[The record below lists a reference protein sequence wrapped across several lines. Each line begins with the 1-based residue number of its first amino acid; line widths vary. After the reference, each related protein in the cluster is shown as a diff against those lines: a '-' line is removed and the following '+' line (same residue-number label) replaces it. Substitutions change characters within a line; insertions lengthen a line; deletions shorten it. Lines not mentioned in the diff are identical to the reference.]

1 MTTLR
6 LPLFCALC
14 GFAALSIG
22 AHAESA
28 TDAQSAAAPSV
39 PAAEPVT
46 DSAHGKRARQVVMSE
61 KPIHMRLPKGREVI
75 IKFPDT
81 INHIKLMDDS
91 IANAFSQFLTPDGV
105 LYITANQPFSKTRFV
120 CELVDG
126 RLILLDM
133 EGTEL
138 GPFDGDLT
146 ILDSRRQ
153 QRNQPV
159 QPVQAVSPP
168 TYQPQAIA
176 APPPA
181 VAANQQENPYKPD
194 FLKDGVAKT
203 KSDTRE
209 GASAPGFH
217 HMVQFGFRHFVG
229 PERLIGAKL
238 GDPVKVS
245 NKNVAGTLVRMN
257 DGKLSVKPLKQWRI
271 GKQYLTV
278 LLVNNLS
285 FQRYEFDPRA
295 IRGRWMFAAALY
307 PVIEPQG
314 SRMDQTLWAL
324 VSELP
329 FDQARQ

>member
-1 MTTLR
+1 MITLR
-6 LPLFCALC
+6 LHLLCALC
-14 GFAALSIG
+14 GLAAISVG
-22 AHAESA
+22 AHAEPG

-39 PAAEPVT
+39 TATAEGVT
-46 DSAHGKRARQVVMSE
+46 DTTHGKRTRQVVMSE
-61 KPIHMRLPKGREVI
+61 KPVHMRLPKGREVI

-105 LYITANQPFSKTRFV
+105 LYITANQPFAKTRFV

-146 ILDSRRQ
+146 IVDSRRQ
-153 QRNQPV
+153 QQSQPV
-159 QPVQAVSPP
+159 HPVSPP

-176 APPPA
+176 APPA
-181 VAANQQENPYKPD
+181 AAAANQEENPYKPD

-203 KSDTRE
+203 KEVARE
-209 GASAPGFH
+209 GSSSPGFH
-217 HMVQFGFRHFVG
+217 HMVQFGFRHYVG
-229 PERLIGAKL
+229 PERLVGAKL

-245 NKNVAGTLVRMN
+245 QKNVAETLVRIN
-257 DGKLSVKPLKQWRI
+257 GGRLSVKPLKQWKI

-329 FDQARQ
+329 FDQARK

>member
-1 MTTLR
+1 MITLR
-6 LPLFCALC
+6 LHLLYALC
-14 GFAALSIG
+14 GLAAISVS
-22 AHAESA
+22 AHAEPG
-28 TDAQSAAAPSV
+28 TDAQSAATPSV
-39 PAAEPVT
+39 TATAEPVT
-46 DSAHGKRARQVVMSE
+46 DMTHGKRARQVVMSE

-146 ILDSRRQ
+146 IVDSRRQ
-153 QRNQPV
+153 QQGSPV
-159 QPVQAVSPP
+159 HSVSPP

-176 APPPA
+176 APP
-181 VAANQQENPYKPD
+181 AAAATNQEENPYKPD

-203 KSDTRE
+203 KEVIRE
-209 GASAPGFH
+209 GSSAPGFH
-217 HMVQFGFRHFVG
+217 HMVQFGFRHYVG

-245 NKNVAGTLVRMN
+245 QKNVADNLVRMN
-257 DGKLSVKPLKQWRI
+257 GGKLSVKPLKQWRI

-329 FDQARQ
+329 FDQARK

>member
-1 MTTLR
+1 MSTFR
-6 LPLFCALC
+6 LKLLASACVLVM
-14 GFAALSIG
+14 LSVSS
-22 AHAESA
+22 HAQEEVDDA
-28 TDAQSAAAPSV
+28 TVAGSPGTI
-39 PAAEPVT
+39 AAETVT
-46 DSAHGKRARQVVMSE
+46 DSAHGKRARRVVMSE
-61 KPIHMRLPKGREVI
+61 KPVHMRLPKGREVI
-75 IKFPDT
+75 IKFPDS
-81 INHIKLMDDS
+81 INHIKLMDDT

-105 LYITANQPFSKTRFV
+105 LYITANQPFAKTRFV

-146 ILDSRRQ
+146 ILDNKVHQSS
-153 QRNQPV
+153 QP
-159 QPVQAVSPP
+159 VSPP
-168 TYQPQAIA
+168 TYQPQALD
-176 APPPA
+176 APP
-181 VAANQQENPYKPD
+181 VASGTAKTQEENPYKPD

-203 KSDTRE
+203 KADTRE
-209 GASAPGFH
+209 GLSDPGFH
-217 HMVQFGFRHFVG
+217 HMVQFGFRHYVG
-229 PERLIGAKL
+229 PQRLIGTKL

-245 NKNVAGTLVRMN
+245 SKNVADTLVRMN
-257 DGKLSVKPLKQWRI
+257 AGKLSVKPLRQWKI

-285 FQRYEFDPRA
+285 HQRYEFDPRA

-307 PVIEPQG
+307 PMIEPQG

-329 FDQARQ
+329 FDQARK